1 MANISI
7 VYLLNTPLED
17 DMKNTLYFANAS
29 AQKSYMDNN
38 VIKTYANV
46 SYQRDTSTFR
56 CPAQIDSIR
65 NCNYIMY
72 QNTAYSNK
80 WFYGFIK
87 KMTYVSD
94 GLTDVQFEI
103 DPIQTFMFDVT
114 LRPSFVEREH
124 TNDDTFGNNVIHE
137 DLELGE
143 YVEGALAPEEKFTI
157 SDKAFVMGCT
167 KIPEHLINAKPFST
181 LSSVPEALTYI
192 GFDSLHDLK
201 ACVDMINDEGHADYI
216 NCIYCV
222 PKSCLSGKHTLY
234 GDYEFA
240 CYKNF
245 TMKFDDSA
253 TLNTTNR
260 LADNY
265 QPRNKKLLCYPF
277 RYIQMSNLNG
287 SVANYRYEDFKNP
300 NTGVY
305 GDYLHFLLWGQASV
319 GCDIKV
325 FPTNYKGI
333 QNNIDEGL
341 TYGKL
346 PVGSWSSDV
355 FTNWLTQNAIN
366 IPIGFIS
373 DIASIGVGIATAPE
387 GGGMGVVSGIT
398 GIANKLGQIYE
409 HSQQPPQ
416 AEGATNVGNSMY
428 VWGKSCM
435 VFKHMSIKAQ
445 AARIIDDFFDMFG
458 YATHRVKTPNTAH
471 RQNWWYTKTIDCNI
485 TGNVPNDYM
494 NQIKQAYNN
503 GITFW
508 RNPSNFLN
516 YSVSNSIV

>member
-1 MANISI
+1 MDC
-7 VYLLNTPLED
+7 PLED
-17 DMKNTLYFANAS
+17 DLKNTLYFANET
-29 AQKSYMDNN
+29 AQRNYFTS
-38 VIKTYANV
+38 IISRTFTNV
-46 SYQRDTSTFR
+46 SYQSETRTFR
-56 CPAQIDSIR
+56 CPDKLDNVRQY
-65 NCNYIMY
+65 NYMMW

-87 KMTYVSD
+87 KMTYVND
-94 GLTDVQFEI
+94 NFTDVEFAV
-103 DPIQTFMFDVT
+103 DPLQTFMFDITVK
-114 LRPSFVEREH
+114 PSFVEREH
-124 TNDDTFGNNVIHE
+124 TNDDSFGSNIIHE
-137 DLELGE
+137 DLELGD
-143 YVEGALAPEEKFTI
+143 YVETNLAPEEKFTLGT
-157 SDKAFVMGCT
+157 KAFVIGVT
-167 KIPEHLINAKPFST
+167 KLDDNLVSQTFVT
-181 LSSVPEALTYI
+181 LSSIPEALTYI
-192 GFDSLHDLK
+192 GFDSLSDLK
-201 ACVDMINDEGHADYI
+201 ACVKMFNDHGHGDYI
-216 NCIYCV
+216 NCVYCV
-222 PKSCLSGKHTLY
+222 PFSCLSGKYTLT
-234 GDYEFA
+234 GDYEFV

-253 TLNTTNR
+253 TLTVQNK

-265 QPRNKKLLCYPF
+265 VPRNNKLLCYPF
-277 RYIQMSNLNG
+277 RYVQMSNLNG
-287 SVANYRYEDFKNP
+287 SVANYHYEDFKNP
-300 NTGVY
+300 NTGEI
-305 GDYLHFLLWGQASV
+305 GTYLHFLLWGQAGV

-346 PVGSWSSDV
+346 PVGSWNNDV

-366 IPIGFIS
+366 IPIGFVS

-387 GGGMGVVSGIT
+387 GGGMGIVSGIT

-409 HSQQPPQ
+409 HSLQPPQ

-428 VWGKSCM
+428 AWGQSCM
-435 VFKHMSIKAQ
+435 LFKHMSIKSQ
-445 AARIIDDFFDMFG
+445 FARIIDDFFDMFG

-508 RNPSNFLN
+508 RNPSNFLD
-516 YSVSNSIV
+516 YSVSNGIV